1 MTISA
6 HLNNSASLQRC
17 LTCPQRETGL
27 CGSMGPQELAAL
39 VRASRPRRF
48 RAGELLDNGDDRMV
62 GIVTRGVLRLVRH
75 RADGRTGMFGFVLP
89 GEVAGLRLVPLGLFA
104 LEAATDGTLCQFD
117 PTAFDGLCARYPAIE
132 RHFADAA
139 GETMRWLTFQLAASG
154 GLSVT
159 GRIALFL
166 LTLPM
171 RTRKPGDPCLVEVP
185 IERRDLAA
193 LLDTTV
199 ETISRATRAMHEGG
213 LIGIETPR
221 RFRLR
226 DVASLQRL
234 AGVDEAELAAIAI
247 RRQVPGCACRAAVH
261 G

>member
-1 MTISA
+1 MTINA
-6 HLNNSASLQRC
+6 YLNNSASLQRC

-48 RAGELLDNGDDRMV
+48 RVGEMLANGDDKLV

-89 GEVAGLRLVPLGLFA
+89 GEVAGLRVNPLGLFA
-104 LEAATDGTLCQFD
+104 LEAASDGILCQFD
-117 PTAFDGLCARYPAIE
+117 PAALDNLCARHPAIE

-139 GETMRWLTFQLAASG
+139 DETTRWLTFQMVASV

-159 GRIALFL
+159 GRIALLL

-171 RTRKPGDPCLVEVP
+171 RMRQTGDPCLVEVP

-193 LLDTTV
+193 LLGATV

-226 DVASLQRL
+226 DSAALQRL
-234 AGVDEAELAAIAI
+234 AGVDAAELAALMA
-247 RRQVPGCACRAAVH
+247 RRPVTDCMCRAAA
-261 G
+261 GQ